1 MSSTKPFSFYPNY
14 PPGKT
19 GTLLST
25 PERLDAPKKYTGRG
39 VMMAFIDAG
48 FANHPDLDGRILAH
62 VDASTPEIKVQ
73 PRVMNEGPASW
84 HGQMTSVIAAGDG
97 HDSDGVYRGLAYE
110 SELLLI
116 KISTPDFRLKEVD
129 ILRGMNWLLGHH
141 KRYGV
146 RVVNVSVGGDY
157 PSDNPVHP
165 LHRAVRDLV
174 EEGLVVVIAAGNRGV
189 DVLVP
194 PASAPEVIT
203 VGGYSDE
210 NALDRRKWHGYNNN
224 YGHAHDGTPKPDLI
238 APARWIASP
247 ILHSSSV
254 VPEMRWL
261 GQLLAGDSVTTLQKL
276 LDEGRDDVGLDEAA
290 VLDEPTLN
298 YLLGRIHHHK
308 LINTHYQHVDGTS
321 VAAPIVSSVIAQ
333 MLEANPVLAP
343 AQIKQILTDTARP
356 LGHITRERQGAG
368 VVNPK
373 KAVKAAAKLA
383 RQGR

>member
-1 MSSTKPFSFYPNY
+1 MSITKPFSFYPNY

-19 GTLLST
+19 GMLLST
-25 PERLDAPKKYTGRG
+25 PERLDAPEKYTGRG
-39 VMMAFIDAG
+39 VVMAFIDAG
-48 FANHPDLDGRILAH
+48 FANHPDLEGRIIAH

-97 HDSDGVYRGLAYE
+97 HDSEGVYRGLAYE

-141 KRYGV
+141 KQYGV

-157 PSDNPVHP
+157 PNDNPAHP

-174 EEGLVVVIAAGNRGV
+174 DEGLVVVIAAGNRGT

-194 PASAPEVIT
+194 PASAPEAIT

-210 NALDRRKWHGYNNN
+210 NALDRRKWHGYNSN
-224 YGHAHDGTPKPDLI
+224 YGHAHDGTAKPDLV

-247 ILHSSSV
+247 ILHSAEV
-254 VPEMRWL
+254 VWEMRWL
-261 GQLLAGDSVTTLQKL
+261 GQLLADDSAATLQAL
-276 LDEGRDDVGLDEAA
+276 LDAGRDDVGLDETAA
-290 VLDEPTLN
+290 LDEPTLN

-321 VAAPIVSSVIAQ
+321 VAAPIVSAVIAQ
-333 MLEANPVLAP
+333 MLEANPTLTPV
-343 AQIKQILTDTARP
+343 QVKQILTDTARP
-356 LGHITRERQGAG
+356 LGHIAPERQGAG
-368 VVNPK
+368 AVMPR
-373 KAVKAAAKLA
+373 KAVKAALKFAK
-383 RQGR
+383 RPS